1 MKKVEVKAL
10 IFDMD
15 GLMIDS
21 ERLYF
26 DVERQIARRY
36 GKEVKDEILWQMMGR
51 RPIEGLT
58 IFVRELDLPL
68 DPAEAVKIR
77 NDLMRERMR
86 QDLQPMPGLFH
97 IIDSFHG
104 RLKLAVSTGAPQEF
118 LDIAV
123 DKLGIRDKFDVFLA
137 SDDIRSG
144 KPDPEIFLKTCEK
157 LGVAPREAIV
167 LEDSENGVVAG
178 KSAGCTVIAVPSE
191 YTHGQDFS
199 RADFVAVDL
208 LEAERYARS
217 LMKRPLG
224 MGKKPSFP
232 NQEA

>member
-1 MKKVEVKAL
+1 MAKIKAL

-36 GKEVKDEILWQMMGR
+36 GREVRDETLWRMMGR
-51 RPIEGLT
+51 KPVESLA
-58 IFVRELDLPL
+58 IFVRELGLPL

-77 NDLMRERMR
+77 NDLMRERMKE
-86 QDLQPMPGLFH
+86 DLRPMPGLSS
-97 IIDSFHG
+97 IIDSFYG

-123 DKLGIRDKFDVFLA
+123 EKLGIRDKFDVLLA
-137 SDDIRSG
+137 SEDIQHG
-144 KPDPEIFLKTCEK
+144 KPDPEIFLRTCER
-157 LGVAPREAIV
+157 LGVRPCEAIV

-178 KSAGCTVIAVPSE
+178 KRAGSTVIAVPSE
-191 YTHGQDFS
+191 YTRGQDFS
-199 RADFVAVDL
+199 QADFVAADL
-208 LEAERYARS
+208 FEAGKFIQGLMRRS
-217 LMKRPLG
+217 AT
-224 MGKKPSFP
+224 S
-232 NQEA
+232 N

>member
-1 MKKVEVKAL
+1 MAGLRAL

-26 DVERQIARRY
+26 EVERQIARWY
-36 GKEVKDEILWQMMGR
+36 GKEVKDETLWRMMGR

-77 NDLMRERMR
+77 NDLMRERMK
-86 QDLQPMPGLFH
+86 QDLLPLPGLFH
-97 IIDSFHG
+97 ILDCFHG

-123 DKLGIRDKFDVFLA
+123 DKLGIRDIFDVLLA
-137 SDDIRSG
+137 SDNLGSG
-144 KPDPEIFLKTCEK
+144 KPDPEIFIKTCEK
-157 LGVAPREAIV
+157 LGIAPGEAIV

-178 KSAGCTVIAVPSE
+178 KRAGCTVIAVPSE
-191 YTHGQDFS
+191 YTRGQDFG
-199 RADFVAVDL
+199 RADFVAADL
-208 LEAERYARS
+208 FEAEKHIRS
-217 LMKRPLG
+217 LAGLSASPEND
-224 MGKKPSFP
+224 PSVQ
-232 NQEA
+232 N